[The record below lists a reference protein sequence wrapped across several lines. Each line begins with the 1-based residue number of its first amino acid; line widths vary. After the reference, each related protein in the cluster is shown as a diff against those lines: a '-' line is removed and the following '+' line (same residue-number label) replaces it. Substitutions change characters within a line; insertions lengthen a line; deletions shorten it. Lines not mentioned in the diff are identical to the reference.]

1 MTGRTRIDRVGEL
14 VSQAHIRNTLF
25 FIASSMYD
33 FANTIRMQGTL
44 SHQPGERF
52 SSCSSASA
60 LQSLFPQALHIA
72 HGWDTEEAF
81 VLAIEVGGV
90 VVAYAIGRTG
100 SVEVFAQQQTARLLQ
115 PQLLLELRGAHRRD
129 GLEVVV

>member
-44 SHQPGERF
+44 SHQPAERF

-60 LQSLFPQALHIA
+60 LQGLIPQALHIA
-72 HGWDTEEAF
+72 HGWDAEKAF
-81 VLAIEVGGV
+81 VLPVEVGGV
-90 VVAYAIGRTG
+90 VVPYAIGCTG
-100 SVEVFAQQQTARLLQ
+100 RVEVFAQHQTAGLQ
-115 PQLLLELRGAHRRD
+115 EPQ
-129 GLEVVV
+129 